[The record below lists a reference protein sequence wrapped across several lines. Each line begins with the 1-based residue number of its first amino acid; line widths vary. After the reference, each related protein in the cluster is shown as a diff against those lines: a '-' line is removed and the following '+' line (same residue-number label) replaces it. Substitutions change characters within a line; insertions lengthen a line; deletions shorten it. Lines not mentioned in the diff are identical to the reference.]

1 MAQPTPR
8 FPCGHPGCEGCADG
22 DPARCD
28 YATPLPALPAA
39 EPAPPLALQPCPHG
53 RRPGAWCAECASAR
67 IRQRGTRALP
77 REAADVLGAPAPV
90 VSTTPA
96 PGDQGKGAA

>member
-1 MAQPTPR
+1 MGAAPR
-8 FPCGHPGCEGCADG
+8 FPCGQPGCERCPDG
-22 DPARCD
+22 DPAACD
-28 YATPLPALPAA
+28 YATPLPAPPPDAPAV
-39 EPAPPLALQPCPHG
+39 LATLACCPHG
-53 RRPGAWCAECASAR
+53 RRPGAWCAECAAAR
-67 IRQRGTRALP
+67 VRGTRVMP